1 MYKLKDIISSGG
13 TNPKINKA
21 IDRYE
26 LSKDEKKDIINTIKN
41 AQQGGGDI
49 SSTSSLE
56 YWNVNNSDKVL
67 GEIGMLF
74 IQMRYDYNGE
84 LYIAS
89 MIDYH
94 KSKTGTVYA
103 ISIDRTMK
111 IMMDSETIT
120 TVGEFLVSNGLSD
133 FSALGWIKITEE
145 EFYDTNGILA

>member
-41 AQQGGGDI
+41 AQQGGGDT

-56 YWNVNNSDKVL
+56 YWNVSNNNEGL

-74 IQMRYDYNGE
+74 IQMRYDYKGT
-84 LYIAS
+84 LCIAS
-89 MIDYH
+89 MIDYY
-94 KSKTGTVYA
+94 KDKMGAVYA
-103 ISIDRTMK
+103 ISIDRSMK
-111 IMMDSETIT
+111 IMMDPGTII
-120 TVGEFLVSNGLSD
+120 TVDEFLASMGLSD